1 MFGINAVS
9 MALSF
14 GLPAVALGLLAGAVA
29 AFLYLPIVGRGVAT
43 ALVIASAG
51 VFAYDAG
58 YRERASLDASAT
70 LREQLAEARAATA
83 KANADALYSAGI
95 ARDAEAAQA
104 LAEEDASANQKQVDD
119 YANEIAKQA
128 AVSGCRISRVDVARL
143 RGIGH
148 H

>member
-14 GLPAVALGLLAGAVA
+14 GLPAVALALLAGAVA
-29 AFLYLPIVGRGVAT
+29 AALYLPIVGRAVAT
-43 ALVIASAG
+43 VLFAASAG

-58 YRERASLDASAT
+58 YRERASLDASAY
-70 LREQLAEARAATA
+70 LRTQLEAAKEEIA
-83 KANADALYSAGI
+83 KAHADALYSAGI

-128 AVSGCRISRVDVARL
+128 ANSGCRITHSDAARL